1 MTMKWNF
8 RNIATTIGPGLL
20 ALLICTEARA
30 DTLINTCGYLIRA
43 AGKYR
48 LAADLGPCAGDG
60 IDIRTSNV
68 TLDLDGHAII
78 GAGNGNGAGIDVEIG
93 GPQATGINI
102 AGHGSI
108 QKFAYGVLLL
118 NVANSDVHDV
128 SPGMNSDY
136 GIYVTDGVNLKLQ
149 DNVLTHNGTYG
160 LRFVNS
166 SSSDVHDN
174 HIAANGN
181 SGSSDAGGLQI
192 AGGTGNRVHDNTI
205 DSNQPLGIVLFN
217 TSNQQVED
225 NKVNGNYNSGIRIE
239 AGSTGNVVAN
249 NVAEGN
255 LGYDLQDDNI
265 GCDNNRWL
273 DNVFSTSNQGCIH

>member
-118 NVANSDVHDV
+118 NVANSDVHD
-128 SPGMNSDY
+128 
-136 GIYVTDGVNLKLQ
+136 
-149 DNVLTHNGTYG
+149 
-160 LRFVNS
+160 
-166 SSSDVHDN
+166 N

-217 TSNQQVED
+217 TSNQQVQD

-255 LGYDLQDDNI
+255 LGYDLQDDNT

-273 DNVFSTSNQGCIH
+273 DNVFFTSNQACIH